1 MARSLLKDL
10 SEPPSTP
17 LNLKTK
23 LAYGAGELSKEMP
36 GSILVFFILF
46 FLTNVAGL
54 NPGLAGGVLMLGRI
68 WDAIS
73 DPMIGWLS
81 DRTHSRWGRRYP
93 WMLMGAVPLGICFF
107 LQWWAPPT
115 SHPWAL
121 FGYYSLIAIL
131 LFTALTAVAI
141 PHAALAAEL
150 TRGYDERTSLASFKA
165 AFSIGSSLLGLFLA
179 QLIFAM
185 ITDTQRQYLIL
196 GGVIGAIAAIAAGLC
211 VWGTYQRYW
220 SMQAFRRQTPQ
231 AHSPS
236 IWRQIQIAFST
247 RPFIYVIG
255 VYLCS
260 WVGLQVSAAILPYF
274 VVNVMGLAENH
285 FTQMAIAVQGTALTM
300 MLFWGNLGQW
310 IGKRAIYCLGIPL
323 TLVALIG
330 FFLLQP
336 GQVGL
341 MYGLGVMVGMGLS
354 TAYLAPWSMLPDV
367 IDLDE
372 LNTGQRREGIFCGFL
387 IQLQKLGTAISIF
400 LVGKTL
406 DWSGFVPGVA
416 AQSPVA
422 QPESALWAIRW
433 LMGPLPGLALAI
445 GVVVAAFYP
454 ISREVHQEILLKLS
468 QRASK

>member
-1 MARSLLKDL
+1 MIQPSPNTL
-10 SEPPSTP
+10 SKVPSTP

-23 LAYGAGELSKEMP
+23 LAYGVGEFGKEMP

-46 FLTNVAGL
+46 FLTNVVGL
-54 NPGLAGGVLMLGRI
+54 NPGFAGGVLMLGRI

-81 DRTHSRWGRRYP
+81 DRTQSRWGRRYP
-93 WMLMGAVPLGICFF
+93 WMLLAAAPLGFCFF
-107 LQWWAPPT
+107 LQWWIPPT
-115 SHPWAL
+115 SEPWGL

-131 LFTALTAVAI
+131 LFTALTSVAI

-150 TRGYDERTSLASFKA
+150 TQGYDERTNLASFKS
-165 AFSIGSSLLGLFLA
+165 AFSIGGSILGLLLA
-179 QLIFAM
+179 QLIFAI
-185 ITDTQRQYLIL
+185 ITDTQQQYLIL
-196 GGVIGAIAAIAAGLC
+196 GGVIGAISAISISLC

-220 SMQAFRRQTPQ
+220 SMHAIRRQPQ
-231 AHSPS
+231 AVSSLS

-247 RPFIYVIG
+247 RPFLYVLG

-300 MLFWGNLGQW
+300 MLFWANLGQRV
-310 IGKRAIYCLGIPL
+310 GKRAIYCMGIPV

-336 GQVGL
+336 GQIGL
-341 MYGLGVMVGMGLS
+341 MYGLGVMVGIGLS
-354 TAYLAPWSMLPDV
+354 TAYLVPWSMLPDV

-387 IQLQKLGTAISIF
+387 IQLQKLGTAIAIF
-400 LVGKTL
+400 LVGQML
-406 DWSGFVPGVA
+406 NWSGFVSGVEG
-416 AQSPVA
+416 QTPSA

-433 LMGPLPGLALAI
+433 LMGPLPGITLAI
-445 GVVVAAFYP
+445 GVVLAAFYP
-454 ISREVHQEILLKLS
+454 ISREVHQQILLKLS
-468 QRASK
+468 QRAPK

>member
-1 MARSLLKDL
+1 MTHSSLQDL
-10 SEPPSTP
+10 SETPAKPLSTT
-17 LNLKTK
+17 TK
-23 LAYGAGELSKEMP
+23 LAFGAGELSKEMP
-36 GSILVFFILF
+36 GSILVFYILF

-54 NPGLAGGVLMLGRI
+54 NPALAGGVLMVGRI

-93 WMLMGAVPLGICFF
+93 WMLFGALPLGLCFC
-107 LQWWAPPT
+107 LQWWVPPT
-115 SHPWAL
+115 PEPLAL
-121 FGYYSLIAIL
+121 FGYYSLMAVL

-150 TRGYDERTSLASFKA
+150 TQGYYERTNLASFKS
-165 AFSIGSSLLGLFLA
+165 AFSIGSSILGLVLA
-179 QLIFAM
+179 QLIFAV
-185 ITDTQRQYLIL
+185 IADDQKQYLIL
-196 GGVIGAIAAIAAGLC
+196 GGAIGSICIIAVALC

-220 SMQAFRRQTPQ
+220 RMHAIRQPPQ
-231 AHSPS
+231 PDPSLS

-247 RPFIYVIG
+247 RPF
-255 VYLCS
+255 VYLVGIYLFS
-260 WVGLQVSAAILPYF
+260 WVGLQVSASILPYF

-300 MLFWGNLGQW
+300 LLFWGYLGQR
-310 IGKRAIYCLGIPL
+310 IGKRAIYCMGIPV
-323 TLVALIG
+323 TLAALLG

-336 GQVGL
+336 GQIGL

-387 IQLQKLGTAISIF
+387 IQVQKLGTAVSIF
-400 LVGKTL
+400 LVGKAL
-406 DWSGFVPGVA
+406 DGAGFVSSVA
-416 AQSPVA
+416 GQAPTP

-433 LMGPLPGLALAI
+433 LMGPVPAVVLAL
-445 GVVVAAFYP
+445 GVVAAAFYP
-454 ISREVHQEILLKLS
+454 ISRDVHQSILLKLR
-468 QRASK
+468 Q